1 MIKTNLALGHMTDI
15 ITQKTG
21 NSSKGKDTK
30 NKTIKD
36 DLKNTV
42 IGNQLSVN
50 DKKSK
55 QNLKVKGNS
64 DEETEG
70 TYSND
75 KNPQWNVKTQESKKI
90 EEKKKKREAKS
101 ESKQT
106 DKNIGE
112 VQPEVKQSEFNCLQ
126 GSEIQKLEILK
137 LSGSN
142 TEWFSPSRFK
152 KWLDEFFNLKMW
164 NISSNQQI
172 SQLSIDQNDDTFKAF
187 CDSIEHLTSK
197 LNDNS
202 KEYEQI
208 GSLLANKNWKIPTLV
223 LKNQHSK
230 PKKVQNDNKKCMEIN
245 QLDWDGKDKFTS
257 EMISSIESLFN
268 FQQFKES
275 ELAFKVK
282 NHITKSISK

>member
-1 MIKTNLALGHMTDI
+1 MDILTDI

-36 DLKNTV
+36 DFNNTV

-55 QNLKVKGNS
+55 QNPKVKGNS

-75 KNPQWNVKTQESKKI
+75 KNQQWNVITQESKKI

-126 GSEIQKLEILK
+126 GSEIQKLEIPK

-208 GSLLANKNWKIPTLV
+208 DSLLANKNWKIPTLV
-223 LKNQHSK
+223 LKNQHCK

-245 QLDWDGKDKFTS
+245 QLDWDGKDKFAS